1 MNAIQNALKIAAQKQ
16 IEYRNQTN
24 IASRDALLVWEAQLS
39 GLMESIEE
47 WIQPL
52 YDLDGFIAEAKTSAY
67 LVTDSSGREEEREGS
82 SLRLSFAD
90 TSLLIAPKHFKV
102 EGNLTTAT
110 GSVEVYGE
118 GMVAPYEITYINGH
132 FDSIRRQGNNL
143 SFGELTFNQILAAEV
158 PRLKP
163 PILEA

>member
-52 YDLDGFIAEAKTSAY
+52 YDLDGFITEAKTSAY
-67 LVTDSSGREEEREGS
+67 LVTDSRVGKRNE
-82 SLRLSFAD
+82 
-90 TSLLIAPKHFKV
+90 KV
-102 EGNLTTAT
+102 ARCVCRSPTHR
-110 GSVEVYGE
+110 Y
-118 GMVAPYEITYINGH
+118 
-132 FDSIRRQGNNL
+132 
-143 SFGELTFNQILAAEV
+143 
-158 PRLKP
+158 
-163 PILEA
+163 

>member
-16 IEYRNQTN
+16 IEYRNQANT
-24 IASRDALLVWEAQLS
+24 ASSNAILVWEAELS
-39 GLMESIEE
+39 GLMESIEQ

-52 YDLDGFIAEAKTSAY
+52 YDLGGFGADARTLAY
-67 LVTDSSGREEEREGS
+67 LATDSSGREEEREGS
-82 SLRLSFAD
+82 SLHLSFAD
-90 TSLLIAPKHFKV
+90 TSLLISPKHFKV
-102 EGNLTTAT
+102 DGNLSTAT
-110 GSVEVYGE
+110 GSVEVFGE
-118 GMVAPYEITYINGH
+118 GMVGPYEITYINGH

>member
-1 MNAIQNALKIAAQKQ
+1 MNAIQNALKNAAQKQ
-16 IEYRNQTN
+16 IEYRNQANT
-24 IASRDALLVWEAQLS
+24 ASGNALLTWEAQLS
-39 GLMESIEE
+39 GLMKSIEE

-52 YDLDGFIAEAKTSAY
+52 YDLDGFSAEAKTSAY

-82 SLRLSFAD
+82 SLHLSFAD
-90 TSLLIAPKHFKV
+90 TSLLIAPKLFKV
-102 EGNLTTAT
+102 DGSLTTAT
-110 GSVEVYGE
+110 GSVELYGE

-143 SFGELTFNQILAAEV
+143 SFGELMFTQILADEV

-163 PILEA
+163 TILEA

>member
-1 MNAIQNALKIAAQKQ
+1 MNAIQNALKIAAQKK
-16 IEYRNQTN
+16 IEHRNQAN
-24 IASRDALLVWEAQLS
+24 IATNDALLVWEAQLS

-52 YDLDGFIAEAKTSAY
+52 YDLDGFIAEAKKCAY
-67 LVTDSSGREEEREGS
+67 LATDSSGRDEEREGT
-82 SLRLSFAD
+82 SLRLWFAD
-90 TSLLIAPKHFKV
+90 TSLLISPQHFKV
-102 EGNLTTAT
+102 DGNLSTAA

-118 GMVAPYEITYINGH
+118 GMVGPYEVTYINGH

-143 SFGELTFNQILAAEV
+143 SFGELMFTQILADEV

-163 PILEA
+163 SILEA

>member
-16 IEYRNQTN
+16 IEYRNQAN

-39 GLMESIEE
+39 GLMENIEE

-52 YDLDGFIAEAKTSAY
+52 YDLDGFIAEAKKCSY
-67 LVTDSSGREEEREGS
+67 LATDSSGRDAEREGT
-82 SLRLSFAD
+82 SLRLWFAD
-90 TSLLIAPKHFKV
+90 TSLLISPQHIKV
-102 EGNLTTAT
+102 DSNLSTAT

-158 PRLKP
+158 PGLKP
-163 PILEA
+163 TILEA

>member
-1 MNAIQNALKIAAQKQ
+1 MNAIQNALKIAAQRK
-16 IEYRNQTN
+16 IEYRNQANT
-24 IASRDALLVWEAQLS
+24 ASSNALLAWEAQLS

-52 YDLDGFIAEAKTSAY
+52 YDLDGFSAEAKTSAY
-67 LVTDSSGREEEREGS
+67 LVTDSSSREDEREGS

-102 EGNLTTAT
+102 DGNLTTAT
-110 GSVEVYGE
+110 GSIEVYGE

-143 SFGELTFNQILAAEV
+143 SFGELMFTQILADEV

-163 PILEA
+163 SILEA